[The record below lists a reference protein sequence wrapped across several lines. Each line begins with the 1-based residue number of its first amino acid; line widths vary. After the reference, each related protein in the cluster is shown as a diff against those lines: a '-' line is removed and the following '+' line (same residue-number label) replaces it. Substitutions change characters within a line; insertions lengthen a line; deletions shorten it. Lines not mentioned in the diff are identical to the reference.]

1 MKKVL
6 LAIWEIFLHENNWN
20 YNSYRLSCKYAF
32 VPFLSCLRNW
42 KEKSGLNQVGGLVA
56 RNISS
61 FCLERVALYFKLILS
76 LIGLHK
82 RISQHDI
89 TARIIVPWSDIT
101 MNKDLDKMYQY
112 RHRKQNVTT
121 QNFTENAN
129 TLIV

>member
-1 MKKVL
+1 M
-6 LAIWEIFLHENNWN
+6 
-20 YNSYRLSCKYAF
+20 
-32 VPFLSCLRNW
+32 
-42 KEKSGLNQVGGLVA
+42 VA

-121 QNFTENAN
+121 QNFTENVN